1 MELWLEGVRR
11 RGQPYLQTTFTLEVA
26 LLTRRAA
33 DIVMH
38 SLRVVPISD
47 HVHEEWIL

>member
-1 MELWLEGVRR
+1 MVG
-11 RGQPYLQTTFTLEVA
+11 
-26 LLTRRAA
+26 RRAETGATLSANHVYPVGGVAHERVA

-47 HVHEEWIL
+47 HVHEKWIL